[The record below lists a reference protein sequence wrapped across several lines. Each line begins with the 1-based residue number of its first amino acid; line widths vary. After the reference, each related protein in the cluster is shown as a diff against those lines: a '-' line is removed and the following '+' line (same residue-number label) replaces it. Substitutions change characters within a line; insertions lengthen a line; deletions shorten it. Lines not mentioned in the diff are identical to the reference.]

1 MNKTLFAFLT
11 LLILAIAAV
20 AGKMWIDS
28 ANRPAPAVP
37 LIPEHLVETPQAGDT
52 TRPSPA
58 PVRDTFATMPSPSS
72 ATTPAPDDPEAAAKR
87 KAEAEAK
94 EKMETQKSLWV
105 GAWGRQIPDPGS
117 IDMDISQLRKK
128 GGKAIPMPY
137 VEPPPL
143 ASGTY
148 LTNADGTQSMV
159 FGDTIVNADGSKSKV
174 DGHQIIKP
182 DGTLG
187 VMVGNDVLWSDG
199 SKSTR

>member
-1 MNKTLFAFLT
+1 MNKTLLAFLT
-11 LLILAIAAV
+11 LLIIAIAAV

-37 LIPEHLVETPQAGDT
+37 LIPEHLVETPQAGDAA
-52 TRPSPA
+52 RA
-58 PVRDTFATMPSPSS
+58 LPVGQDAF
-72 ATTPAPDDPEAAAKR
+72 ATTPGPSSVATPPPDDPEAAAK
-87 KAEAEAK
+87 KKSEAEAR
-94 EKMETQKSLWV
+94 EKLETQKSLWV
-105 GAWGRQIPDPGS
+105 GAWGRQIPDPDS
-117 IDMDISQLRKK
+117 IDMDVSQLRKK
-128 GGKAIPMPY
+128 GGKAVPLPY

-159 FGDTIVNADGSKSKV
+159 FGDTIVNADGSKSRV